1 MKTILTLAA
10 LLIATSAQAQPTS
23 QYNPGDAKVFVV
35 LQTALEKNLNDV
47 STLEGALG
55 DITVE
60 NDRLMKENKVLD
72 ENRKVQNAHLD
83 GLIKI
88 AQQQLADEQT
98 QRQAVIDAVIA
109 QYNATGCAGQIT
121 QDRLAYCQGLHAQAS
136 ARIES
141 LKAEGNAHLVRE
153 RDRKNAELRPVQDII
168 RRQTVRIDQIV
179 ATMRSNFNTF
189 TSTQDKLKRA
199 KEQVSRI
206 RLELTNLCTNPNA
219 TPAAKQLCEVHR
231 SGWNGTQRPPLTGPR
246 RGTEVERNQ

>member
-1 MKTILTLAA
+1 MKTILTIAA
-10 LLIATSAQAQPTS
+10 LLVSVSVQAQPA
-23 QYNPGDAKVFVV
+23 QYYNPGDAKIFVV
-35 LQTALEKNLNDV
+35 LQTSLEKHLGEV
-47 STLEGALG
+47 STLEGTLG
-55 DITVE
+55 NITVE

-72 ENRKVQNAHLD
+72 ENRKVQVAQLD
-83 GLIKI
+83 GLIKV
-88 AQQQLADEQT
+88 AQQQLANEQA
-98 QRQAVIDAVIA
+98 QRQAVIDAIIA
-109 QYNATGCAGQIT
+109 QYNATGCSGQIT
-121 QDRLAYCQGLHAQAS
+121 QDRLTYCQGLHAQAL

-141 LKAEGNAHLVRE
+141 LKAEGNAYLARE

-179 ATMRSNFNTF
+179 ATMTSNFNTF
-189 TSTQDKLKRA
+189 TSTQDKLKHA

-231 SGWNGTQRPPLTGPR
+231 SGWDGTRRPPLTGPR